1 MKKEDLY
8 RAINEIDDSYII
20 DAQRFPGRKPPTVRW
35 IVIRCAI
42 VLLVVAIIL
51 FVPKYKRIRFN
62 NEGVLG
68 DSPKY
73 IDVKTEV
80 IFTETEEFPVK
91 IPIYHIFERNITNE
105 ELEEMKRELG
115 IPDSADIDLH
125 GHELSGYLTSV
136 TDTSRGYFT
145 MTDEELEKVA
155 WETFKKLPFMDG
167 EYQYLGI
174 VSKTEISDNTGT
186 HVTRVGVSFR
196 RILDGM
202 RVLGAEYCVLSFD
215 DAGLVEF
222 DISLYDYKK
231 LGTMDVV
238 PLNVASAKITDPDR
252 FVFSSKDTTQP
263 FGVADT
269 MRVNDVILLLMN
281 QYNNGCTILQPVYS
295 FMGDATDSKGDQA
308 EFNVWVIAIPKYYT
322 YEDPFDR

>member
-1 MKKEDLY
+1 MKNDDFY
-8 RAINEIDDSYII
+8 RTFNDIDNRYII
-20 DAQRFPGRKPPTVRW
+20 DAQRFPGRKPSTVRW
-35 IVIRCAI
+35 ILVRCVI
-42 VLLVVAIIL
+42 VLLIVAIIL
-51 FVPKYKRIRFN
+51 FVPKYKRIQFDN
-62 NEGVLG
+62 GEILG

-73 IDVKTEV
+73 IDEETEV
-80 IFTETEEFPVK
+80 IFTTSKEFPAR
-91 IPIYHIFERNITNE
+91 IPIYHISERKITNE
-105 ELEEMKRELG
+105 ELQKMKQQLG
-115 IPDSADIDLH
+115 IPDSADIDLD
-125 GHELSGYLTSV
+125 GHELSGYLARV

-155 WETFKKLPFMDG
+155 WETFKKIPFMEG

-174 VSKTEISDNTGT
+174 VSTTEISDNTGT

-202 RVLGAEYCVLSFD
+202 RVLGAEHCELSFD
-215 DAGLVEF
+215 DKGLVAF
-222 DISLYDYKK
+222 NISLYKYKK

-238 PLNVASAKITDPDR
+238 PLDVASAKITDPDR
-252 FVFSSKDTTQP
+252 FVFSSKGATQP

-269 MRVNDVILLLMN
+269 MRVDDMILLLMN

-308 EFNVWVIAIPKYYT
+308 EFNVWVIAIPEKYT